1 MNNLP
6 YSQHH
11 VYRKAALLILLDYG
25 LAHRHGQQWIVP
37 LSLLLAREGFAD
49 G

>member
-1 MNNLP
+1 MTNLP

-11 VYRKAALLILLDYG
+11 VYRKAGLLILLDYA
-25 LAHRHGQQWIVP
+25 LAHRHSRQWIVP
-37 LSLLLAREGFAD
+37 LSLLLAREVRG